1 MFKCLFTSNLISK
14 EIKINL
20 QAQISNNIIRFNSN
34 TDFSD
39 KKINDQIIS
48 NNIHT
53 ISIENDVSEIKY
65 FLGIEFIKNVNINT
79 DHTVTLSDSLFYGS
93 RNIESVT
100 CTNNIVVGPKCFEQS
115 TIRNID
121 FTKITEIGEDA
132 FKNCFNIKSAN
143 LKSLTS
149 IGNSAFASSGLE
161 SVIIPSTISKIPDHC
176 FYQCPNLTNVEFK
189 GPVDI
194 DQYAFADCFQ
204 LSNVVPGFE
213 QISHIKYY
221 GFRGCSIHK
230 LKFNDCELGGGVFQ
244 NSHVESIDATNLKIA
259 SKDFRGCRNLIFV
272 NITGTLEI
280 IDGPPPEVPYYYE
293 RSSFGGQE
301 RFNYYFPRAFAFED
315 CVSLQ
320 EFKVNACQQI
330 GDSCFR
336 NCLKLKEIKI
346 VSEILGSHSFM
357 NCISLETVD
366 LRTVTQIGDGCFGG
380 YENLKSI
387 IGLETSREYG
397 GNIFSDCP
405 NLVISEV
412 GNVGWEMFSMC
423 HSIINVVFN
432 GNTLEPGAFMNCQS
446 LESFECQTDI
456 GYIPPKC
463 FYGCFRL
470 INVKFSYPIDY
481 FGNFSF
487 FNTSLRNGI
496 NFETTYYMG
505 DLAFAYTQLR
515 NVTLYDIA
523 YDCDAKFFHL
533 VNFKVREDLFNDAP
547 FRGCK
552 ELTKVIFNCTRIP
565 PMMGFF
571 DDCENLREIEV
582 ISDNFINDYGIIYN
596 KDKTILY
603 SFLITNPLESFTV
616 PESVQELY
624 DLAFYRTKYLKNL
637 TCNNILYIKTGAFLK
652 SSLENKYL
660 QILLMI

>member
-1 MFKCLFTSNLISK
+1 MFKCIFISKLISN
-14 EIKINL
+14 EIKLATQVHI
-20 QAQISNNIIRFNSN
+20 NSN
-34 TDFSD
+34 IMIFNTNDDFSD
-39 KKINDQIIS
+39 ETIFEQIFTHNIDTMKVQGEIS
-48 NNIHT
+48 ET
-53 ISIENDVSEIKY
+53 KY
-65 FLGIEFIKNVNINT
+65 FLGIEFIKKVNINT
-79 DHTVTLSDSLFYGS
+79 DHVVILSDSLFYAS

-100 CTNNIVVGPKCFEQS
+100 FTNNIIVGPKCFEQS

-194 DQYAFADCFQ
+194 YQYAFADCFQ

-213 QISHIKYY
+213 QISHIKHY

-280 IDGPPPEVPYYYE
+280 IDGPPPEVPYYYQNNMGLVE
-293 RSSFGGQE
+293 IFK
-301 RFNYYFPRAFAFED
+301 FDFPRAFAFED

-320 EFKVNACQQI
+320 EFKVNACQQF

-397 GNIFSDCP
+397 GNVFSDCP

-412 GNVGWEMFSMC
+412 GNAGWEMFSMC
-423 HSIINVVFN
+423 HSITSVVFKGTELQN
-432 GNTLEPGAFMNCQS
+432 GAFMHCLN
-446 LESFECQTDI
+446 LESFECQSNI
-456 GYIPPKC
+456 QSIPEKC
-463 FYGCFRL
+463 FYGCVKL
-470 INVKFSYPIDY
+470 ITVILPPSVSMI
-481 FGNFSF
+481 GNYAF
-487 FNTSLRNGI
+487 FNTSLRNGFAFDNI
-496 NFETTYYMG
+496 RMVG
-505 DLAFAYTQLR
+505 DLSFAYTHLQT
-515 NVTLYDIA
+515 VTLFEIRYIYCSVPKCITRKSD
-523 YDCDAKFFHL
+523 KKWHL
-533 VNFKVREDLFNDAP
+533 LLFCAA
-547 FRGCK
+547 
-552 ELTKVIFNCTRIP
+552 IFLSYFVKLN
-565 PMMGFF
+565 
-571 DDCENLREIEV
+571 V
-582 ISDNFINDYGIIYN
+582 
-596 KDKTILY
+596 
-603 SFLITNPLESFTV
+603 
-616 PESVQELY
+616 
-624 DLAFYRTKYLKNL
+624 
-637 TCNNILYIKTGAFLK
+637 LYIKSAL
-652 SSLENKYL
+652 
-660 QILLMI
+660 